1 MISTTAQTAQI
12 EHESKGEYSFS
23 QGLLQVRE
31 WGKNPI
37 LNFYGSDKE
46 DILLMNTFPNVDN
59 KLYDMAN
66 TMQDGTKVTKV
77 YTITSKPLYN
87 VLIVTFHK

>member
-46 DILLMNTFPNVDN
+46 DIFLMNKFPNVVN
-59 KLYDMAN
+59 KLYDIAN
-66 TMQDGTKVTKV
+66 TMKDGTKVTMV
-77 YTITSKPLYN
+77 YVKAF
-87 VLIVTFHK
+87 V